1 MSIVTISVAGRVHAV
16 ACDDGQ
22 ETRVERLAQDLD
34 QRAQKLLHA
43 VGSGVGEGRLL
54 VMLGLTLADESD
66 ELRQGVERMQIEVE
80 SLNVEMERARQEIHR
95 LSLQAGKQTDSSE
108 SGPQAVC
115 DMAAIDRGLTEVV
128 TKITQRI
135 ETIAERLEKA

>member
-1 MSIVTISVAGRVHAV
+1 MSIVTISVAGRVHSI

-22 ETRVERLAQDLD
+22 ETRIERLAQDLD

-54 VMLGLTLADESD
+54 VMLGLTLADEGD

-80 SLNVEMERARQEIHR
+80 SLNVEMERARQEMHR
-95 LSLQAGKQTDSSE
+95 LSLQVRQQADTSE
-108 SGPQAVC
+108 SLPHGVC
-115 DMAAIDRGLTEVV
+115 DMVAIDQGLTEIV